1 MAKLLKLI
9 QNEWMKL
16 WRKKATW
23 IMLIMLIV
31 LVIGLAGLNKWISSK
46 NSAEDD
52 STGGAVT
59 TEKAKGKDAPKL
71 SWQEQEKIAIAENK
85 KTLKED
91 GLSKDEKENLI
102 EKNSISEYRLKNDI
116 APENEASMESFVL
129 DSSGMLSLVTMFVV
143 VIAAGIVAIEFS
155 EGTIKMLLTR
165 PVKRWKILTSKFAT
179 VLLFGIAMAAV
190 TWITSVIIGLILFD
204 SSGVGYLKWNG
215 SEVVEQSIWLR
226 SLYLYL
232 ISSVNIFVTATF
244 AFMIGSVFR
253 SNALA
258 IGISM
263 FLWFMG
269 SNVVLFLRKY
279 EFVKYLFFTYTDLT
293 QFVYGT
299 GLVEGT
305 TMALA
310 LTVLSVYVVIF
321 MAISYI
327 VFTKRDI
334 TA

>member
-1 MAKLLKLI
+1 MLKLI

-23 IMLIMLIV
+23 IMLIMLIA
-31 LVIGLAGLNKWISSK
+31 LAIGMGGINKWIASK
-46 NSAEDD
+46 NSSADD

-59 TEKAKGKDAPKL
+59 IEKAEGKDAPKL
-71 SWQEQEKIAIAENK
+71 SWQEQEKVTIAENE
-85 KTLKED
+85 KTLKEA
-91 GLSKDEKENLI
+91 GLSKDEKEEI
-102 EKNSISEYRLKNDI
+102 VEKNSISEYRLKNDI
-116 APENEASMESFVL
+116 APEDETSMESFVL
-129 DSSGMLSLVTMFVV
+129 GSHGLLSVVTMFVV

-165 PVKRWKILTSKFAT
+165 PVNRWKILTSKFAT
-179 VLLFGIAMAAV
+179 VLLFGIVMAAV
-190 TWITSVIIGLILFD
+190 TWIFSVIVGLILFD

-269 SNVVLFLRKY
+269 SNVVLLLSKY

-299 GLVEGT
+299 PFVEGT
-305 TMALA
+305 TMSLALA
-310 LTVLSVYVVIF
+310 VLSVYVVIF

-327 VFTKRDI
+327 VFTKRDV